1 MLEMLKNLDTKS
13 IIIIILAT
21 LLLIFTVFQP
31 NKKIERYKDEIKTL
45 HQKNEKLL
53 HTSDS
58 LKLVNKQID
67 VELQKIYDIINF
79 HEKLIVQY
87 NNTINDLKKQQD
99 ETSNRVNVLNAD
111 GVATEFTNYIKK
123 RSSKNIRK

>member
-1 MLEMLKNLDTKS
+1 MLKTLDTKS
-13 IIIIILAT
+13 IIIIILTT

-31 NKKIERYKDEIKTL
+31 NRKIDQHKGEIEFL

-53 HTSDS
+53 HANDS
-58 LKLVNKQID
+58 LKLVNQRID
-67 VELQKIYDIINF
+67 LELNKIYSVIKL
-79 HEKLIVQY
+79 HENLITKY

-111 GVATEFTNYIKK
+111 GVATEFTDYIKK

>member
-1 MLEMLKNLDTKS
+1 MLKTLDIKS
-13 IIIIILAT
+13 IIIIILAS

-31 NKKIERYKDEIKTL
+31 NRKIDQYKDEIKIL

-53 HTSDS
+53 YTSDS
-58 LKLVNKQID
+58 LRLVNVQID
-67 VELQKIYDIINF
+67 AELQKIYSVIKL

-87 NNTINDLKKQQD
+87 NNTIKDLKKQQD

-123 RSSKNIRK
+123 RSSKSIRK